1 MMDVAEDRLYSAGMD
16 LLLRRKPYILIVDD
30 NSMILRNLKIIL
42 EKYYNVDTAQSGKLA
57 FSSMR
62 KRRPD
67 LILLDYEMPE
77 MNGKEFMLKLQEND
91 MYKEIPIIFLT
102 GTDSKETVVKLL
114 SLKPAGYLLKP
125 PDPTDMFNK
134 INKILGRHYVT

>member
-125 PDPTDMFNK
+125 QDPTDMFNK